1 MPRNQTASH
10 RAAGATSAS
19 PKAPKGDVRPVGSK
33 SSARDE
39 LPQTASAA
47 SPAAHTSRRLVHVA
61 RHATRS
67 AWTLWLDRR
76 GRADA
81 SAGRRRSTT
90 LRSRSMPAHGATQ
103 LLASWWSD
111 NQQWVTALIA
121 LVITAVT
128 VFLVDRAIARRMAA
142 VAARL
147 AGGALTPEADTR
159 LRVLRRVIEVTIV
172 VIGVAIA
179 AAQFE
184 ALDKLVAPFLASSAI
199 VAAVIGFA
207 SRQTLANA
215 VAGVLLA
222 VTQPLRIGDLVTFEG
237 ETGTVDDVR
246 LTYTYLRN
254 SAGARI
260 VIPNERLAAGVLRND
275 TVLEPTVG
283 TEVSLWLAP
292 EADAL
297 RAIDVLQGALPEARA
312 TVAEVAVD
320 GTRLAL
326 AGEPVVPSTKAQ
338 READL
343 RARAYGA
350 LRAAGLR

>member
-1 MPRNQTASH
+1 MFRYQTASH

-19 PKAPKGDVRPVGSK
+19 PNAPNGEVRPVGSK
-33 SSARDE
+33 SEAREE
-39 LPQTASAA
+39 LPQIASAPI
-47 SPAAHTSRRLVHVA
+47 PAAQTRTREVHVA

-67 AWTLWLDRR
+67 AWRLWLDSR
-76 GRADA
+76 GRGGAR
-81 SAGRRRSTT
+81 SRLRRSTT
-90 LRSRSMPAHGATQ
+90 VGSALMPAHPATQ

-111 NQQWVTALIA
+111 NQQWVTALMA
-121 LVITAVT
+121 LVITAIV
-128 VFLVDRAIARRMAA
+128 VFIVDRAIARRMEA
-142 VAARL
+142 VATRL

-199 VAAVIGFA
+199 VAAVVGFA

-215 VAGVLLA
+215 VAGILLA
-222 VTQPLRIGDLVTFEG
+222 VTQPLRIGDQVTFEG

-246 LTYTYLRN
+246 LTYTYLRTG
-254 SAGARI
+254 AGARI
-260 VIPNERLAAGVLRND
+260 VIPNERLAAGILRND

-292 EADAL
+292 QADAL
-297 RAIDVLQGALPEARA
+297 RALAVLNEALPGA
-312 TVAEVAVD
+312 T
-320 GTRLAL
+320 
-326 AGEPVVPSTKAQ
+326 ST
-338 READL
+338 
-343 RARAYGA
+343 
-350 LRAAGLR
+350 